1 MITITEGHLKG
12 GRAAFGQFD
21 PGAGNKIGINHHS
34 DIGLVSGTNWFSPPS
49 FNCFNG
55 DVFSFDWKVFDEF
68 DEFSFGGIAIEE
80 GNAPCKRSHEASYYR
95 NEADFFDRR
104 DGGGFLSRFIDTDE
118 LGFGRGCWALLYGF
132 LFNRIIIKV
141 TQFVDISFFRLF
153 LFGRIFDPLVALL
166 FSLLFRR
173 FPGHLPVEIIVA
185 EIPKIIVSFVF
196 GVGGLVAH
204 SWCAK
209 R

>member
-1 MITITEGHLKG
+1 MALDDDKGPGSKVLVRVGMNAGGIIKARSGADYDFIAVIAGKFSVYHRKVVGVSDEVLITITEGHLKG

-80 GNAPCKRSHEASYYR
+80 GNAP
-95 NEADFFDRR
+95 
-104 DGGGFLSRFIDTDE
+104 LQT
-118 LGFGRGCWALLYGF
+118 LPRGKLLP
-132 LFNRIIIKV
+132 
-141 TQFVDISFFRLF
+141 Q
-153 LFGRIFDPLVALL
+153 
-166 FSLLFRR
+166 
-173 FPGHLPVEIIVA
+173 
-185 EIPKIIVSFVF
+185 
-196 GVGGLVAH
+196 
-204 SWCAK
+204 
-209 R
+209 